1 MEDVLVEFKNV
12 TKRFDTRTILD
23 NVNLKIYENHVTTI
37 IGKSGTGKSVL
48 LKHIIGLLAPTEGSI
63 LFRGKPINNLKKKE
77 LDEFRSQFSYCFQNN
92 ALFDSFT
99 VFENIALPL
108 QQTMKMSKKEIEK
121 KVMDKVEQLEL
132 LEVTYKYP
140 SELSGGMQ
148 KRVALARA
156 LITDPKI
163 VLFDEPTT
171 GQDPIRKNA
180 IVGMISQNQR
190 KFGFTTVMIS
200 HEIPDVFF
208 ISDRILILYD
218 GQIIFQ
224 GSYNELDQ
232 LEHPMVDEFVKS
244 LEGFQDELTG
254 LHSKK
259 SFDGL
264 YEKSVKQKESHE
276 TISVVVFIL
285 EGFDELNDKL
295 GNRRTLEIVQSLGET
310 VNKHFG
316 QVGISTRIGSDQIA
330 TILPNTDP
338 RIAEQML
345 DDFSKNVQDQGLA
358 GIQVDIQ
365 PGAHSEGFSF
375 SISAGLAKGQ
385 GGEKIEVLSNLARS
399 SKKTVARFL
408 C

>member
-23 NVNLKIYENHVTTI
+23 NVNLKIYDNHVTTI

-48 LKHIIGLLAPTEGSI
+48 LKHIIGLLEPTEGSI

-92 ALFDSFT
+92 ALFDSRT
-99 VFENIALPL
+99 VLENIALPL
-108 QQTMKMSKKEIEK
+108 QQTMKLSKKEIEK
-121 KVMDKVEQLEL
+121 KVMDKVEQMEL
-132 LEVTYKYP
+132 SEVAYKYP
-140 SELSGGMQ
+140 SEISGGMQ

-180 IVGMISQNQR
+180 ILGMISQNQR

-264 YEKSVKQKESHE
+264 YEKSAKQKESHE
-276 TISVVVFIL
+276 TISVAVFVL

-295 GNRRTLEIVQSLGET
+295 GNTRTLEIVQALGET

-358 GIQVDIQ
+358 GIQAEIQ
-365 PGAHSEGFSF
+365 PGAHPEGFSF
-375 SISAGLAKGQ
+375 SISAGLAEGR
-385 GGEKIEVLSNLARS
+385 GDEKIEVLSGLARS
-399 SKKTVARFL
+399 SKKTVALFP